1 MPSYVYVYDFRAD
14 DWTGD
19 RKKFD
24 GELQQLRE
32 QFDNQTKATWRT
44 IAAAVKAT
52 FQVSSLCTISGQF
65 TLHHFRSVYSALFL
79 VSLLCTISSQFT
91 LHYFWSVYSAPFQVS
106 LLCAISGQFTLHH
119 FWSV

>member
-1 MPSYVYVYDFRAD
+1 MTMPSFIYVYDFRAD
-14 DWTGD
+14 DWAGD

-52 FQVSSLCTISGQF
+52 FQVSLYHSLDLDSW
-65 TLHHFRSVYSALFL
+65 FL
-79 VSLLCTISSQFT
+79 D
-91 LHYFWSVYSAPFQVS
+91 PFSPEFGILIQIFV
-106 LLCAISGQFTLHH
+106 FYY
-119 FWSV
+119 

>member
-1 MPSYVYVYDFRAD
+1 MTDAAVTNNDAQQCVYDFRAD
-14 DWTGD
+14 DWAGY

-52 FQVSSLCTISGQF
+52 FQVSLLN
-65 TLHHFRSVYSALFL
+65 LHHFLS
-79 VSLLCTISSQFT
+79 
-91 LHYFWSVYSAPFQVS
+91 
-106 LLCAISGQFTLHH
+106 
-119 FWSV
+119 